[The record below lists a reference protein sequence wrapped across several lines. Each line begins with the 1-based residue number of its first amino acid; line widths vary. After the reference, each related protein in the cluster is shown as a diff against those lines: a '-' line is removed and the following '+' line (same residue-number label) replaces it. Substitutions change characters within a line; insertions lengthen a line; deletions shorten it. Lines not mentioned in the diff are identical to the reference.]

1 MNTLKDY
8 QNRGLSLSKCIT
20 GLEHFE
26 LEPYTLSPPLLSR
39 ASQLSLSLKIMNAT
53 QNFKSG
59 YVSIIGAPNV
69 GKSTLL
75 NTILGQK
82 LAIVTPKPQTTRNQ
96 IRGILTTDTYQI
108 IFVDTPGLMNPKYRL
123 QSEMV
128 KTAYSALGDADV
140 VLFVVDAT
148 CPDAEIEDTILK
160 RLKRTQQTTILVL
173 NKVDIVEKRMLLP
186 ILEAYSQKFEFAHII
201 PTSALTA
208 DGVSVLLEQIE
219 TYLPPGPHYFPED
232 QLSDLPERF
241 FIAETVREKIMLMTK
256 REIPYASAVI
266 VEEFEKRQ
274 TNKSDDII
282 YIRAIVY
289 AERQTQKQIIIGK
302 GGKLIKRVGELARID
317 IEKFLDTRVFLE
329 LYVTVKA
336 DWRRDARK
344 LKELGGFADI

>member
-1 MNTLKDY
+1 MDE
-8 QNRGLSLSKCIT
+8 I
-20 GLEHFE
+20 
-26 LEPYTLSPPLLSR
+26 
-39 ASQLSLSLKIMNAT
+39 

-59 YVSIIGAPNV
+59 YVSIIGTPNV

-96 IRGILTTDTYQI
+96 IRGIVTTDSHQI

-128 KTAYSALGDADV
+128 RTAYGALGDADI

-148 CPDAEIEDTILK
+148 RPNAEIEDRILK
-160 RLKRTQQTTILVL
+160 RLRRTKSTTILVL
-173 NKVDIVEKRMLLP
+173 NKVDLIAKPTLLP
-186 ILEAYSQKFEFAHII
+186 IFEDYSRKFEFAQMI
-201 PTSALTA
+201 PISALTA
-208 DGVSVLLEQIE
+208 DGVPVLLEQIE
-219 TYLPPGPHYFPED
+219 NYLPLGPLYFPED

-241 FIAETVREKIMLMTK
+241 FIAETVREKIMLMTQ

-266 VEEFEKRQ
+266 IEEFEKRQ
-274 TNKSDDII
+274 TNKSDEII

-317 IEKFLDTRVFLE
+317 IEKFLDARVFLE
-329 LYVTVKA
+329 LYVTVKT
-336 DWRRDARK
+336 DWRKDARK
-344 LKELGGFADI
+344 LKEVGGFIE

>member
-1 MNTLKDY
+1 MDEN
-8 QNRGLSLSKCIT
+8 
-20 GLEHFE
+20 
-26 LEPYTLSPPLLSR
+26 
-39 ASQLSLSLKIMNAT
+39 

-96 IRGILTTDTYQI
+96 IRGIVTTDAHQI

-128 KTAYSALGDADV
+128 KTAYGALGDADV
-140 VLFVVDAT
+140 VLFVIDVAR
-148 CPDAEIEDTILK
+148 PDPEIEDTILR
-160 RLKRTQQTTILVL
+160 RLKRVNATVILVL
-173 NKVDIVEKRMLLP
+173 NKVDLVAKPTLLP
-186 ILEAYSQKFEFAHII
+186 MFEDYNQRYAFAHII
-201 PTSALTA
+201 PISALTS
-208 DGVSVLLEQIE
+208 DGVPRLLEEIE
-219 TYLPPGPHYFPED
+219 TYLPLGPRYFPED

-241 FIAETVREKIMLMTK
+241 FIAETVREKIMLMTQ

-266 VEEFEKRQ
+266 VEEFERRQ
-274 TNKSDDII
+274 TKKSDEII

-329 LYVTVKA
+329 IYVTVKA
-336 DWRRDARK
+336 NWRKDPRK
-344 LKELGGFADI
+344 LKELGGFANI

>member
-1 MNTLKDY
+1 MDE
-8 QNRGLSLSKCIT
+8 I
-20 GLEHFE
+20 
-26 LEPYTLSPPLLSR
+26 
-39 ASQLSLSLKIMNAT
+39 

-75 NTILGQK
+75 NVILGQK
-82 LAIVTPKPQTTRNQ
+82 LAIFTPKTQTTSNH
-96 IRGILTTDTYQI
+96 IRGILTTDTHQI
-108 IFVDTPGLMNPKYRL
+108 IFVVTPGLMNPKYRL

-140 VLFVVDAT
+140 VLFVIDVT
-148 CPDAEIEDTILK
+148 RRNPDIEDTILK
-160 RLKRTQQTTILVL
+160 RLKRVKSTTILVL
-173 NKVDIVEKRMLLP
+173 NKVDLVEKRTLLP
-186 ILEAYSQKFEFAHII
+186 IFEDYSQKFEFAHII
-201 PTSALTA
+201 PISALTA
-208 DGVSVLLEQIE
+208 DGVPLLLEQIE
-219 TYLPPGPHYFPED
+219 AYLPLGPHYFPED

-241 FIAETVREKIMLMTK
+241 FIAETVREKIMLLTQ
-256 REIPYASAVI
+256 REIPYASAVV

-274 TNKSDDII
+274 TNKSGEII

-302 GGKLIKRVGELARID
+302 GGKLIKRIGELARTD
-317 IEKFLDTRVFLE
+317 IEKFLDARVFLE

-344 LKELGGFADI
+344 LKDLGGFIDM

>member
-1 MNTLKDY
+1 MDE
-8 QNRGLSLSKCIT
+8 I
-20 GLEHFE
+20 
-26 LEPYTLSPPLLSR
+26 
-39 ASQLSLSLKIMNAT
+39 

-59 YVSIIGAPNV
+59 YVSIIGAANV

-75 NTILGQK
+75 NAFLGQK

-96 IRGILTTDTYQI
+96 IRGILTTDAHQI

-140 VLFVVDAT
+140 VLFVVDVT
-148 CPDAEIEDTILK
+148 RRDSDIEDTILK
-160 RLKRTQQTTILVL
+160 RLKRVKSTAILVL
-173 NKVDIVEKRMLLP
+173 NKVDLVEKRTLLP
-186 ILEAYSQKFEFAHII
+186 ILEDYNQKFEFAHII
-201 PTSALTA
+201 PISALTA
-208 DGVSVLLEQIE
+208 DGVPVLLEQIE
-219 TYLPPGPHYFPED
+219 DYLPLGPHYFPED

-241 FIAETVREKIMLMTK
+241 FIAETVREKIMLLTQ
-256 REIPYASAVI
+256 REIPYASAVVI
-266 VEEFEKRQ
+266 EEFEKRQ
-274 TNKSDDII
+274 TKKSAEITF
-282 YIRAIVY
+282 IRAIVY

-344 LKELGGFADI
+344 LKELGGFMDM

>member
-1 MNTLKDY
+1 MDK
-8 QNRGLSLSKCIT
+8 
-20 GLEHFE
+20 
-26 LEPYTLSPPLLSR
+26 
-39 ASQLSLSLKIMNAT
+39 T

-75 NTILGQK
+75 NAFLGQK

-96 IRGILTTDTYQI
+96 IRGILTTDTHQI
-108 IFVDTPGLMNPKYRL
+108 IFVDTPGLMTPKYRL

-128 KTAYSALGDADV
+128 KTAYGALGDADV
-140 VLFVVDAT
+140 ILFVIDAKRQN
-148 CPDAEIEDTILK
+148 PDIEDTILK
-160 RLKRTQQTTILVL
+160 RLKRIKSTTILVV
-173 NKVDIVEKRMLLP
+173 NKVDLVEKQSLLP
-186 ILEAYSQKFEFAHII
+186 LLEHYNQKFEFAHII
-201 PTSALTA
+201 PISALTT
-208 DGVSVLLEQIE
+208 DGVPVLLEQIE
-219 TYLPPGPHYFPED
+219 TYLPIGPHYFPED

-241 FIAETVREKIMLMTK
+241 FIAETVREKIMLLTQ
-256 REIPYASAVI
+256 REIPYAAAVV

-274 TNKSDDII
+274 TNKSDDIL

-289 AERQTQKQIIIGK
+289 AERQTQKQIIIGT

-317 IEKFLDTRVFLE
+317 IEKFLDERVFLE

-344 LKELGGFADI
+344 LKELGGFVDI

>member
-1 MNTLKDY
+1 MDE
-8 QNRGLSLSKCIT
+8 I
-20 GLEHFE
+20 
-26 LEPYTLSPPLLSR
+26 
-39 ASQLSLSLKIMNAT
+39 

-75 NTILGQK
+75 NAFLGQK

-96 IRGILTTDTYQI
+96 IRGILTTDTHQI

-128 KTAYSALGDADV
+128 KTAYGALGDADV
-140 VLFVVDAT
+140 VLFVVDVT
-148 CPDAEIEDTILK
+148 RPNSDIEDTILK
-160 RLKRTQQTTILVL
+160 RLKRIKTTTILVL
-173 NKVDIVEKRMLLP
+173 NKVDVIEKRALLP
-186 ILEAYSQKFEFAHII
+186 IFEDYSQKFEFAHII
-201 PTSALTA
+201 PISALTT
-208 DGVSVLLEQIE
+208 DGIPVLLEQIE
-219 TYLPPGPHYFPED
+219 TYLPLGPHYFPED

-241 FIAETVREKIMLMTK
+241 FIAETVREKIMLMTQ
-256 REIPYASAVI
+256 REIPYASAVV

-274 TNKSDDII
+274 TNKSGEIL

-344 LKELGGFADI
+344 LKELGGFLTENARHSF

>member
-1 MNTLKDY
+1 MDE
-8 QNRGLSLSKCIT
+8 I
-20 GLEHFE
+20 
-26 LEPYTLSPPLLSR
+26 
-39 ASQLSLSLKIMNAT
+39 

-82 LAIVTPKPQTTRNQ
+82 IAIVTPKPQTTRNQ
-96 IRGILTTDTYQI
+96 IRGILTTEDHQI

-128 KTAYSALGDADV
+128 RTAYGALGDADV

-148 CPDAEIEDTILK
+148 RPHSEIEDSILK
-160 RLKRTQQTTILVL
+160 RLRRSKSTTILVL
-173 NKVDIVEKRMLLP
+173 NKVDLVAKPNLLP
-186 ILEAYSQKFEFAHII
+186 LFEDYGQKFEFAQMI
-201 PTSALTA
+201 PISALTA
-208 DGVSVLLEQIE
+208 DGVPVLLEQIE
-219 TYLPPGPHYFPED
+219 TYLPLGPLYYPED

-241 FIAETVREKIMLMTK
+241 FIAETVREKIMLLTQ

-266 VEEFEKRQ
+266 IEEFEKRQ
-274 TNKSDDII
+274 TKKSDEII

-302 GGKLIKRVGELARID
+302 GGKLIKRVGELARVD
-317 IEKFLDTRVFLE
+317 IEKFLDSRVFLE
-329 LYVTVKA
+329 IYVTVKT
-336 DWRRDARK
+336 DWRKDARK
-344 LKELGGFADI
+344 LKELGGFMDM

>member
-1 MNTLKDY
+1 MRFRQLALETLYYSAFSTLK
-8 QNRGLSLSKCIT
+8 GIT
-20 GLEHFE
+20 
-26 LEPYTLSPPLLSR
+26 TLLFSR
-39 ASQLSLSLKIMNAT
+39 IMDEI
-53 QNFKSG
+53 QVFKSG

-75 NTILGQK
+75 NAILGQK

-96 IRGILTTDTYQI
+96 IRGILTTDTHQI
-108 IFVDTPGLMNPKYRL
+108 IFIDTPGLMNPKYRL

-128 KTAYSALGDADV
+128 KTAYGALSDADV
-140 VLFVVDAT
+140 VLFVIDVT
-148 CPDAEIEDTILK
+148 RLNPDIEDTILK
-160 RLKRTQQTTILVL
+160 RLKRAKSTTILVL
-173 NKVDIVEKRMLLP
+173 NKVDLVEKRTLLP
-186 ILEAYSQKFEFAHII
+186 IFEDYSQKFEFAHII
-201 PTSALTA
+201 PISALTT
-208 DGVSVLLEQIE
+208 DGIPVLLEQIE
-219 TYLPPGPHYFPED
+219 DYLPLGPHYFPED

-241 FIAETVREKIMLMTK
+241 FIAETVREKIMLMTQ
-256 REIPYASAVI
+256 REIPYASAVV

-274 TNKSDDII
+274 TNKSDEIL

-344 LKELGGFADI
+344 LKELGGFVDI

>member
-1 MNTLKDY
+1 MLFTSKTDIIIDVNFILSTNLKVTL
-8 QNRGLSLSKCIT
+8 
-20 GLEHFE
+20 
-26 LEPYTLSPPLLSR
+26 PSR
-39 ASQLSLSLKIMNAT
+39 IMDEI

-75 NTILGQK
+75 NTVLGQK

-96 IRGILTTDTYQI
+96 IRGIVTTESHQI

-128 KTAYSALGDADV
+128 RTAYGALGDADV

-148 CPDAEIEDTILK
+148 RPNAEIEDSILK
-160 RLKRTQQTTILVL
+160 RLRRTKSTTILVL
-173 NKVDIVEKRMLLP
+173 NKVDLIAKPTLLP
-186 ILEAYSQKFEFAHII
+186 IFEDYNQKFEFAQMI
-201 PTSALTA
+201 PISALTA
-208 DGVSVLLEQIE
+208 DGVPVLLEQIE
-219 TYLPPGPHYFPED
+219 SYLPLGPLYFPED

-241 FIAETVREKIMLMTK
+241 FIAETVREKIMLLTQ

-266 VEEFEKRQ
+266 IEEFEKRQ
-274 TNKSDDII
+274 TKKSDKIT

-317 IEKFLDTRVFLE
+317 IEKFLDERVFLE
-329 LYVTVKA
+329 LYVTVKT
-336 DWRRDARK
+336 DWRKDARK
-344 LKELGGFADI
+344 LKEVGGFMDM

>member
-1 MNTLKDY
+1 MNE
-8 QNRGLSLSKCIT
+8 N
-20 GLEHFE
+20 
-26 LEPYTLSPPLLSR
+26 
-39 ASQLSLSLKIMNAT
+39 

-96 IRGILTTDTYQI
+96 IRGIVTTDTYQI
-108 IFVDTPGLMNPKYRL
+108 IFVDTPGLMTPKYRL

-128 KTAYSALGDADV
+128 KTAYGALGDADL
-140 VLFVVDAT
+140 VLFVIDAAR
-148 CPDAEIEDTILK
+148 PDPEIESKILK
-160 RLKRTQQTTILVL
+160 RLKRTKSTTILVL
-173 NKVDIVEKRMLLP
+173 NKVDLVDKPNLLP
-186 ILEAYSQKFEFAHII
+186 IFEDYNQKFEFAHII
-201 PTSALTA
+201 PISALTA

-219 TYLPPGPHYFPED
+219 DYLPLGPRYFPED

-256 REIPYASAVI
+256 REIPYASAVVI
-266 VEEFEKRQ
+266 EEFEKRQ
-274 TNKSDDII
+274 TNKSEEIT
-282 YIRAIVY
+282 YIRAVIY

-302 GGKLIKRVGELARID
+302 SGKLIKRIGQLARPD

-344 LKELGGFADI
+344 LKDLGGFMDL

>member
-1 MNTLKDY
+1 MNE
-8 QNRGLSLSKCIT
+8 I
-20 GLEHFE
+20 
-26 LEPYTLSPPLLSR
+26 
-39 ASQLSLSLKIMNAT
+39 

-75 NTILGQK
+75 NAILGQK

-96 IRGILTTDTYQI
+96 IRGILTTDTHQI
-108 IFVDTPGLMNPKYRL
+108 IFVDTPGLMTPKYRL

-140 VLFVVDAT
+140 VLFVIDVTRRNID
-148 CPDAEIEDTILK
+148 IEDTILK
-160 RLKRTQQTTILVL
+160 RLKRVESTTILVL
-173 NKVDIVEKRMLLP
+173 NKVDLVEKRTLLP
-186 ILEAYSQKFEFAHII
+186 IFEDYSQKFEFAHII
-201 PTSALTA
+201 PISALTA
-208 DGVSVLLEQIE
+208 DGVPLLLEQIE
-219 TYLPPGPHYFPED
+219 AYLPLGPHYFPED

-241 FIAETVREKIMLMTK
+241 FIAETVREKIMLLTQ
-256 REIPYASAVI
+256 REIPYASAVV

-274 TNKSDDII
+274 TNKSGEII

-302 GGKLIKRVGELARID
+302 GGKLIKRIGELARTD

-344 LKELGGFADI
+344 LKELGDFLTENARHSF